1 MKKLNTPSLKCIAS
15 STLVDLWTFQTSCS
29 CTMANIRFTCK
40 CSAGEGR
47 VVWRC
52 VEELPGQQP
61 GCPLAQALPSPRQH
75 SSAELSEHPLAEA
88 CSMHQDACTNSHC

>member
-1 MKKLNTPSLKCIAS
+1 M
-15 STLVDLWTFQTSCS
+15 F
-29 CTMANIRFTCK
+29 CK

-61 GCPLAQALPSPRQH
+61 GCPLARLLQALPSPRQH

-88 CSMHQDACTNSHC
+88 CSMRQDACTNRACT